1 MLGFNGG
8 LIGKK
13 RTIILARSIPGVWTL
28 NEQSISK
35 RDGIWTSAALQVQ
48 NYMNANMTTVSSGTA
63 PLTGETPFWTDIT
76 YATSFDYNGGALQKA
91 MDGSLSTFVYWVGS
105 DYQQGGITRIR
116 LELVQRILPAGELTS
131 LRLHTSGFSGYA
143 TYIARLL
150 DSSKNLISGTSVN
163 TSIAKSWVTV
173 PITGDPYYLELV
185 PAAGNYPRLYLFA
198 IEVNDVIL
206 VDT

>member
-1 MLGFNGG
+1 MIGFNGG

-13 RTIILARSIPGVWTL
+13 CPIVTTASMPGVWTL

-35 RDGIWTSAALQVQ
+35 RDGIWPSNFNPVQ
-48 NYMNANMTTVSSGTA
+48 NFMNANMTTVSNGTA
-63 PLTGETPFWTDIT
+63 LLTGGTPFWIDIT
-76 YATSFDYNGGALQKA
+76 NASSFDYFGGALQKA

-105 DYQQGGITRIR
+105 DYPQGGITRIR
-116 LELVQRILPAGELTS
+116 LELVPRILPAGDLTS
-131 LRLHTSGFSGYA
+131 LRLHGSGFSGYT

-150 DSSKNLISGTSVN
+150 DSSKNLIAGTSVN

-173 PITGDPYYLELV
+173 PITGDPYYLEIV
-185 PAAGNYPRLYLFA
+185 PAAGIYPRLYLFA
-198 IEVNDVIL
+198 IEVNGVIL